1 MLMKKLFFLGILLI
15 INFILVQ
22 AQETQNFKSFW
33 NNGYH
38 LESNDGNFK
47 MKFGG
52 RIQQHWSFSSQDDEI
67 KNLFGKATNGSEFRR
82 IRFYNAGTLYNFVS
96 YKLQLEF
103 AGGSTTVKDAYISI
117 NKIPLLGKFT
127 VGHFKEPFGLDQYN
141 SSNDMSFIERAPN
154 FDITPGRNN
163 GFMFSNTT
171 FNENV
176 TWAIGTFRDTD
187 NFGKTSVGNKYNFT
201 GRITALPVFNK
212 EKNRLLHLGLAY
224 SYRTPDESKY
234 NLESRPEAHLLT
246 SYINTGTIN
255 QVDNI
260 QLTGFEAALVL
271 DSFSLQ
277 SEYIHSRVN
286 RENLLENYNFY
297 GYYIE
302 ASYFITG
309 EHKNY
314 SKKVGY
320 FKRVSQKSN
329 FNPTGKGIGAVELV
343 ARYSSTDYS
352 DKSIEGG
359 ILNDMTIGVNWHLN
373 PATKFSF
380 DFTSA
385 KLVSI
390 GSSNIFQMK
399 FQVAF

>member
-1 MLMKKLFFLGILLI
+1 MMKKLFFSGILFV
-15 INFILVQ
+15 INFFLIR
-22 AQETQNFKSFW
+22 AQETQKFKSFW
-33 NNGYH
+33 NKGYH

-52 RIQQHWSFSSQDDEI
+52 RIQQHWSFTSQDETID
-67 KNLFGKATNGSEFRR
+67 NLFGKPINGSEFRR
-82 IRFYNAGTLYNFVS
+82 IRFYNAGTLYNFIS

-103 AGGSTTVKDAYISI
+103 AGGSTTVKDIHISI
-117 NKIPLLGKFT
+117 DKLPIVGKFT
-127 VGHFKEPFGLDQYN
+127 IGHFKEPFGLDQYN
-141 SSNDMSFIERAPN
+141 SSNDMSFIERASN

-163 GFMFSNTT
+163 GFMFSNTA
-171 FNENV
+171 FNENI

-187 NFGKTSVGNKYNFT
+187 NFGKTSVGNNYNFT
-201 GRITALPVFNK
+201 GRITVLPVFNN
-212 EKNRLLHLGLAY
+212 EKNKLLHLGLAY

-234 NLESRPEAHLLT
+234 SLESRPEAHLLT
-246 SYINTGTIN
+246 SYINTGMIDL
-255 QVDNI
+255 VDNV

-271 DSFSLQ
+271 NPFSLQ
-277 SEYIHSRVN
+277 SEYIHSKVN
-286 RENLLENYNFY
+286 RKKLVENYNFY

-302 ASYFITG
+302 ASYFLTG

-320 FKRVSQKSN
+320 FKRVSPKSN
-329 FNPTGKGIGAVELV
+329 FNPTGKGIGAIELV
-343 ARYSSTDYS
+343 ARFSSTDYS

-380 DFTSA
+380 DYTSA

-390 GSSNIFQMK
+390 GNSNIFQMK